1 MFYAVGAGRLAVGSP
16 ARLRGVRAV
25 SKVSSATLV
34 AVVLFAGLAYL
45 AFDPDARRS
54 LVNWVRSQVSGT
66 DTPKLHSTGYVPIVP
81 GR

>member
-1 MFYAVGAGRLAVGSP
+1 M
-16 ARLRGVRAV
+16 

-45 AFDPDARRS
+45 AFDPDARQS
-54 LVNWVRSQVSGT
+54 IVNWVRSQFSGP
-66 DTPKLHSTGYVPIVP
+66 DTPKLNSTGYVPIVP